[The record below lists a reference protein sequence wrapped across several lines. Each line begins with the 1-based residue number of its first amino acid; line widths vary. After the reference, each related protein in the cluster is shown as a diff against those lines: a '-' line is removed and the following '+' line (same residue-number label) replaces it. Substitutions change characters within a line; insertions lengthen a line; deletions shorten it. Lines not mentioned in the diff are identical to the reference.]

1 MLITPPAPPFRRWG
15 LRCAPSANDDGAEP
29 GTDALRTLASRL
41 LAYQAAA
48 LLQGRRSEAARLGQL
63 LIDTAD
69 LKRALAASGAVAS
82 RGHDTQAAPAPELNA
97 PR

>member
-1 MLITPPAPPFRRWG
+1 MLKTPPAPPFRRWSV
-15 LRCAPSANDDGAEP
+15 RCAESANDDATAP
-29 GTDALRTLASRL
+29 GTDALRTLSSRL

-69 LKRALAASGAVAS
+69 LKRALTDSG
-82 RGHDTQAAPAPELNA
+82 RRPAAPADSGDSSG
-97 PR
+97 